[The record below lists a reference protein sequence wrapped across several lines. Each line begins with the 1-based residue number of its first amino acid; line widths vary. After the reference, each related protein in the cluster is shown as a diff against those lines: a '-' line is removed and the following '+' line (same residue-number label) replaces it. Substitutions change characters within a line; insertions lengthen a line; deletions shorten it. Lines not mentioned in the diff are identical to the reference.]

1 MERKRRSQQKDN
13 EDEQEVAIQIEITR
27 LKKIKAVY
35 LEKMSSQVET
45 KFVD

>member
-27 LKKIKAVY
+27 LKKIKPVY